1 MTHKKAVKLLI
12 SLGFDRNEANEY
24 LNANRGPGYTNEC
37 RVYGAWFV
45 AFKKSWNRGDYRI
58 ET

>member
-1 MTHKKAVKLLI
+1 MTHKKAIKLLM
-12 SLGFDRNEANEY
+12 SLGFDRNESNEY
-24 LNANRGPGYTNEC
+24 LNANRNPGYTNEN

-45 AFKKSWNRGDYRI
+45 AFKKSWHRVDYRF